1 MLVKNE
7 KDIDALIGKLIRD
20 LETLRK
26 HHREH
31 VSSHFKNSRKYSGL
45 VSRLISG
52 EPLDETEATG
62 DTISKLIKDIK

>member
-20 LETLRK
+20 LEILRK

-52 EPLDETEATG
+52 ELHATEATG